1 MQQKHTIQPEKE
13 DSTDMDKNTATVAVT
28 STPTATTAATAT
40 AVPKKPMVLLTRQG
54 PQLPQTTPVEWTTG
68 SESRSTTGPTVESD
82 LYCMFVYRLYIGKFR
97 LYG

>member
-28 STPTATTAATAT
+28 STPTGTAATAAT

-82 LYCMFVYRLYIGKFR
+82 LYCMFVDRLYIGNFR

>member
-13 DSTDMDKNTATVAVT
+13 DSTDMDNTATVAVT
-28 STPTATTAATAT
+28 STPTATAAATAAT

-82 LYCMFVYRLYIGKFR
+82 LY
-97 LYG
+97 